1 MFPVIEKTLRGMRT
15 RAKQEL
21 VAEATALGAGV
32 PQAELQLQICYGD
45 AANASGGGKDGKNSD
60 NGSSADPT

>member
-32 PQAELQLQICYGD
+32 PKAELQLQICYGD
-45 AANASGGGKDGKNSD
+45 AANASGGGK
-60 NGSSADPT
+60 NG